1 MQTSIYRG
9 MVMYTFSGFEWLLID
24 LASRFGKDK
33 EDYQVRIDWAV
44 ELIPL
49 INVETEAELKT
60 NIEPWVTIA
69 DDRPHFVGAAL
80 AIWDTLQGRE
90 SNWAVSQDSASSG
103 AQLMSCMTKC
113 HTGMH
118 NTGVLGDDLP
128 DLYTTV
134 NKLMGKQ
141 GSPLPRKV
149 LKQGMIPHMYA
160 STAAPKRIFE
170 DSYPAFLRAYAET
183 VPRAQ
188 ILSDLLVDAW
198 NSNTTEHVV
207 IAPDGFE
214 GVMPVLVQEHKVIPF
229 KDHSYKYVYSA
240 KGTKLKG
247 KAKGTKALSANT
259 THIYDAYMLREL
271 NRRCNYSADMVVAA
285 IDALTNPKL
294 GKVDQHKVTK
304 LKGLE
309 RLSQE
314 FNQVSIVALEYIDV
328 STAACVSHNYR
339 NQLVVILEQVLLSTS
354 FEIKNVHD
362 DFAALPNY
370 VSHMKYVYNTLL
382 RETYLGKWIYAVLE
396 KLTGK
401 TYPVST
407 IDIDVANQI
416 IEAPYAIS

>member
-1 MQTSIYRG
+1 
-9 MVMYTFSGFEWLLID
+9 MYMFSGFEWLLID

-33 EDYQVRIDWAV
+33 DKYQARIDWAA

-49 INVETEAELKT
+49 INVRTEAELKT
-60 NIEPWVTIA
+60 NLEPWINIA
-69 DDRPHFVGAAL
+69 DDKPHFVGAAL
-80 AIWDTLQGRE
+80 AIWDTLQGRV

-113 HTGMH
+113 HTGMS
-118 NTGVLGDDLP
+118 NTGVFGTDVP

-134 NKLMGKQ
+134 NNLMGEH
-141 GSPLPRKV
+141 GSKLPRKV
-149 LKQGMIPHMYA
+149 LKKGMIPHMYA
-160 STAAPKRIFE
+160 STVSPKRIFE
-170 DSYPAFLRAYAET
+170 ESYPIFLKAYGET

-198 NSNTTEHVV
+198 DSNTTEHVV

-214 GVMPVLVQEHKVIPF
+214 AVMPVLIQEHKVIPF

-271 NRRCNYSADMVVAA
+271 NRRCNYSADIVVAA

-370 VSHMKYVYNTLL
+370 VSHMKYMYNVLL
-382 RETYLGKWIYAVLE
+382 RETYLGKWIYAVLK

-401 TYPVST
+401 VYPVSK
-407 IDIDVANQI
+407 IDAELADEILLAT
-416 IEAPYAIS
+416 YAIS